1 MTIKV
6 KIVQLGK
13 GILQCELE
21 DLTSV
26 EASLTKVGIT
36 GAGMDLHVN
45 GRKAQPGQQ
54 LQDGDLVTIIPR
66 IKGGQCG
73 GRRGERIPCKRRGC
87 NI

>member
-1 MTIKV
+1 MPIKV

-13 GILQCELE
+13 GILQCEFE
-21 DLTSV
+21 DHTAV

-45 GRKAQPGQQ
+45 GRPPQPGQH

-66 IKGGQCG
+66 IKGG
-73 GRRGERIPCKRRGC
+73 
-87 NI
+87 